1 MRVAMARPSPSA
13 APVTIAT
20 FSASPFTRR
29 PPAKLD
35 VVHVANPIKLIQ
47 VKAQNFITLAAA
59 VRRTPSPMYLWPKR
73 TPVEQHQECGL
84 LRSLRL
90 AGVHREKFRCL
101 RSSSSLQ
108 LRVPPYWQ
116 VRFSPN
122 IIRATPTG
130 CRKVRRVG
138 IGTVLAH
145 RLASAALLRVTHCR
159 NEKSAPPEKSIW

>member
-1 MRVAMARPSPSA
+1 MRP
-13 APVTIAT
+13 APV
-20 FSASPFTRR
+20 
-29 PPAKLD
+29 
-35 VVHVANPIKLIQ
+35 
-47 VKAQNFITLAAA
+47 VKVGGSSQ
-59 VRRTPSPMYLWPKR
+59 
-73 TPVEQHQECGL
+73 G
-84 LRSLRL
+84 
-90 AGVHREKFRCL
+90 KFRCL

-145 RLASAALLRVTHCR
+145 RLASAALLRVTQIRHGTTLVTALRRFVFILTVMELRFFPSHQCEGRCR